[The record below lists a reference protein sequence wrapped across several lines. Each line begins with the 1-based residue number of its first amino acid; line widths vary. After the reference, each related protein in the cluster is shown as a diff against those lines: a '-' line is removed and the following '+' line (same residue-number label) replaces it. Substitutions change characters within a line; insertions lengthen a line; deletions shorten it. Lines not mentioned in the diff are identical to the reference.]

1 MDADRCF
8 WRSADKKVCLPAIE
22 NTRQPVI
29 VIHLSTSAL
38 NFCCSPETRLSCI
51 FHHSGRHNERWLF
64 NSKLYQTFGWFQQ
77 RTGGD
82 KIVEILDSAGIPL
95 DAHASYRVAVASYHA
110 AGGDG
115 FDVLTEGTERITGL
129 LVLDAL
135 IDYISAQ
142 PQPVEV
148 HIEGRIKRRN

>member
-1 MDADRCF
+1 MQGDITWGDLFSIKPFGNQLIGMTLTGRQIVRLLNQQ
-8 WRSADKKVCLPAIE
+8 WGERKSANILQV
-22 NTRQPVI
+22 
-29 VIHLSTSAL
+29 
-38 NFCCSPETRLSCI
+38 
-51 FHHSGRHNERWLF
+51 SGLTYTWD
-64 NSKLYQTFGWFQQ
+64 QQ

-115 FDVLTEGTERITGL
+115 FDVLTEGTERITGP

-148 HIEGRIKRRN
+148 HIEGRINRRN